1 MESKRQK
8 QVAKQVQ
15 KDLGEILLH
24 HNSLWKGAF
33 ITLTDVK
40 VTPDLSV
47 ARVYISILHGTQQQA
62 APSDKETLLLIEDKK
77 GLIRQELGQ
86 KVRHQLRRVP
96 ELQFLLDTTEAEAQ
110 KIDALLESLHIPAP
124 ESDADAKPKK
134 GTSEP
139 PLSEDDF

>member
-40 VTPDLSV
+40 VTPDLSL
-47 ARVYISILHGTQQQA
+47 ARVYVSILHGTKEQTA
-62 APSDKETLLLIEDKK
+62 SSDKETLLLLEDKK

-110 KIDALLESLHIPAP
+110 KIDALLKSLHIPA
-124 ESDADAKPKK
+124 ANPKDENDPK
-134 GTSEP
+134 GTTKDSF
-139 PLSEDDF
+139 SEDDF